1 MEFAMRLTS
10 KIVFRVLN
18 ILVIT
23 TYVFFRIYNSLLV
36 TPFFDNYD
44 SPQYFKF
51 SIFPSF
57 RMQGITFFYS
67 LIQNENGIV
76 IFQTLIGII
85 VTIYLW
91 SIINSTIHYNLL
103 KFIFTILFFYFA
115 STTVIV
121 EHDASLLSES
131 LSLSSAIF
139 LFASTANYLLI
150 KKNNKNIILL
160 IFALIWFSSTKS
172 SNAII
177 SPVILLIL
185 ILVVVRTFRKN
196 LGVIISLVIC
206 GVTVFLFFSTALS
219 SNVTKTLTTSGTI
232 NNRIWIDEKWREEL
246 LISGYPNNSHEI
258 WLAHTK
264 ENLGSPA
271 DQAVVDLPDFK
282 SWWKQGGENFLL
294 KFLFN
299 NPDYAIFGP
308 IALPL
313 LNSEYNYKKTL
324 LSGWSQGTDLTYDYE
339 GFVNSKAPRT
349 ILWPDEPEKAY
360 LTLGIIFISL
370 GIFIMSF
377 RFKSNSDLFLV
388 LLTIFTIIIWSYP
401 NWWFGSKPADM
412 ARHNLIAAVMWRT
425 LFIVSFVRFLNIFR
439 FKTLVNP
446 NKSRENI

>member
-91 SIINSTIHYNLL
+91 SIINSTIHYYLL
-103 KFIFTILFFYFA
+103 KSIFTILFFYFA
-115 STTVIV
+115 SSTVIV
-121 EHDASLLSES
+121 EHDSSLLSES

-246 LISGYPNNSHEI
+246 LNSGYPSNSHDI

-294 KFLFN
+294 KFLFS

-339 GFVNSKAPRT
+339 GFVSSKAPRT

-370 GIFIMSF
+370 GIFLMSF

-439 FKTLVNP
+439 FKTLINQ